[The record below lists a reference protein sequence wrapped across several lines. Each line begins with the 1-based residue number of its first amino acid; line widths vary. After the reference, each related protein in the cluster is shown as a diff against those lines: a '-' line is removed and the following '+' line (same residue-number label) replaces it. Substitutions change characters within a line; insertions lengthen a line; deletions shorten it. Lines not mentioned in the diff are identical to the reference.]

1 MNLKRLFLPLVVLFG
16 LTGFVAGA
24 LTTNTIATSSI
35 TQSIKPSQSDT
46 SYSYSIGVEAI
57 IQYNNQ
63 NTTVTNTT
71 GGINAGP
78 SINGI
83 SLAYDVGLGLGAET
97 YTAGY
102 VNVSDPSTIIVPTRT
117 VTVTNTTTETQT
129 YTTTITKTVTGP
141 GGETTVITEVQTVTI
156 PQKSKPWAGIDPKIA
171 GAGALA
177 ALVLLFLWAR
187 R

>member
-1 MNLKRLFLPLVVLFG
+1 MNLKRLFLPILVLFG
-16 LTGFVAGA
+16 LTGFIAGA

-35 TQSIKPSQSDT
+35 TQSIQPSQSDT

-63 NTTVTNTT
+63 NITVTSTT
-71 GGINAGP
+71 GTINAGP
-78 SINGI
+78 SINGV
-83 SLAYDVGLGLGAET
+83 SLAYSLGYGLGAEG
-97 YTAGY
+97 YTSSY

-129 YTTTITKTVTGP
+129 YTTTITKTITGP
-141 GGETTVITEVQTVTI
+141 GGETTVVTEVQTVTI
-156 PQKSKPWAGIDPKIA
+156 PLESKPWAGIDPRVA